1 MVLEIDVVRS
11 VGTRAA
17 ARLARSRASAV
28 RAIFGWMLL
37 WVKMLRRLTA
47 TQLVVRVVGN
57 ECGEFVDVAGGPR
70 DACEVGVR
78 HPRCALEL
86 VCSSVSLHARG

>member
-1 MVLEIDVVRS
+1 VTVFGVATAALRKD
-11 VGTRAA
+11 GTSAA
-17 ARLARSRASAV
+17 ARLARRRASVV

-57 ECGEFVDVAGGPR
+57 ECGEFVDVSGGPR
-70 DACEVGVR
+70 DACEVGASQDDGMD
-78 HPRCALEL
+78 AL
-86 VCSSVSLHARG
+86 S